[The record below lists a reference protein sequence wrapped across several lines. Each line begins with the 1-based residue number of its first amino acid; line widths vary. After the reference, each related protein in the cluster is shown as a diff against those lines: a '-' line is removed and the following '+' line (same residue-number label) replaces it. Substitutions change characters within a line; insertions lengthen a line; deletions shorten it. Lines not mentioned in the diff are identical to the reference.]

1 MKVVSISLGLLL
13 APALGSSG
21 VFAQFSDEQLRAT
34 TPPGYKKIANQQ
46 RTKDTL
52 TTELIPERQAL
63 KNWTEMM
70 TVQIFYGLKASPDQF
85 MAKTEQLA
93 SQACRETDVGLLR
106 RGQENGYNFTLFL
119 QDCPRNPATRKLEIT
134 LFKAIEG
141 NDSFYV
147 VQFAAKFEPSKEK
160 IAEWMQ
166 TMAGIV
172 VCDTRLPDRT
182 CGSIAGDAG
191 SSNR

>member
-1 MKVVSISLGLLL
+1 MKVMSISAGLIFGLVLGC
-13 APALGSSG
+13 PHAL
-21 VFAQFSDEQLRAT
+21 AQFSDEQLLAAA
-34 TPPGYKKIANQQ
+34 PAGYKIANHQ
-46 RTKDTL
+46 RTKDSL
-52 TTELIPERQAL
+52 TTELIPEKQAL
-63 KNWTEMM
+63 KSWTEMM
-70 TVQIFYGLKASPDQF
+70 TIQIFYGLKASPDQF
-85 MAKTEQLA
+85 MTKTEQLA
-93 SQACRETDVGLLR
+93 SQACRGSSVGFLR

-160 IAEWMQ
+160 IAQWMQ

-172 VCDTRLPDRT
+172 VCDTRLPDRA
-182 CGSIAGDAG
+182 CGSTVGDAG
-191 SSNR
+191 NGNR